1 MFIHTNST
9 IEKKAQVETERKC
22 INIVEGG
29 KTQGPPDSKYYLIV
43 YSTNVRHEKL
53 VSI

>member
-1 MFIHTNST
+1 MFTNTSST
-9 IEKKAQVETERKC
+9 VGKKAQGETERKC
-22 INIVEGG
+22 INIVEEG

-53 VSI
+53 ISI